1 MRVDE
6 KNDGQ
11 NLKIFLDLDRGRG
24 RDGDEKKICEKK
36 IFIAI
41 TTATAIKTGTYKNFQ
56 KNPVFPLSVQEG
68 HTRWVNL

>member
-1 MRVDE
+1 MAMK
-6 KNDGQ
+6 KNLQ
-11 NLKIFLDLDRGRG
+11 
-24 RDGDEKKICEKK
+24 KK

-68 HTRWVNL
+68 HTRWVIQSRPIKLE